1 MSEFGVAGPDVEDGA
16 PAMKLSRINASSQTT
31 SAATYRYVM
40 FGFIFLMYMISY
52 ADRAALSIALPALG
66 QEFGLGSVQLGW
78 ISSSF
83 LWSYFILNLPSSIL
97 LDTIGPRLTGVIAVA
112 LWSSAMVYGGTVST
126 IRQFIASRV
135 FLGIGEAPTFGVGSS
150 VVRAWALPKERGSV
164 LTTLLTGQQIGL
176 ALGTL
181 AGAFLI
187 VRFGWRFEFA
197 ALGAI
202 GLLWAAFWWFFY
214 KDSPYKPVAEKK
226 GPITRAQF
234 FSLFR
239 SRSFYAVV
247 ITQCL
252 GNYFNFL
259 VMSWLP
265 VYFIHKFHQN
275 VFQSG
280 AKSAVCYVSAS
291 FGAILLGRFL
301 ETSVLRRRTEI
312 HARRII
318 VCTCMVLSAS
328 VGLLP
333 FMTSMSLTLVVMGV
347 CLAGMIAGSG
357 ANTAL
362 LADLLDDGSKI
373 GTVTGLT
380 LTFSNLSG
388 LFAPIVTGYIVAG
401 TGSFDIAWFGC
412 SGALVIA
419 GLTSLFMVS
428 GPIRTLFNK
437 A

>member
-1 MSEFGVAGPDVEDGA
+1 MPEYGIARSGHKDGA
-16 PAMKLSRINASSQTT
+16 PAMNLSQIKTPHQER

-40 FGFIFLMYMISY
+40 FGFIFFMYMISY

-83 LWSYFILNLPSSIL
+83 LWSYFILNLPSSML
-97 LDTIGPRLTGVIAVA
+97 LDAIGPRVAGVIAVA
-112 LWSSAMVYGGTVST
+112 LWSSAMIYGGTVST
-126 IRQFIASRV
+126 IRQFIVSRI
-135 FLGIGEAPTFGVGSS
+135 FLGVGEAPTFGVGSS
-150 VVRAWALPKERGSV
+150 IVRAWALPKERGSV
-164 LTTLLTGQQIGL
+164 LTTILTGQQLGL

-187 VRFGWRFEFA
+187 VHFGWRFEFA

-202 GLLWAAFWWFFY
+202 GLLWAALWWFFY
-214 KDSPYKPVAEKK
+214 KDSPYKPTAEKK
-226 GPITRAQF
+226 GPITREQF
-234 FSLFR
+234 FALFK

-247 ITQCL
+247 IAQCL

-291 FGAILLGRFL
+291 LGAILLGRFL
-301 ETSVLRRRTEI
+301 ETAVLKRRKEQ

-318 VCTCMVLSAS
+318 VCICLTLSAT

-333 FMTSMSLTLVVMGV
+333 FMASMSMTLFIMGI

-388 LFAPIVTGYIVAG
+388 LFAPIITGYIVAG

-412 SGALVIA
+412 SAVLLIA
-419 GLTSLFMVS
+419 GLTSLLMAR
-428 GPIRTLFNK
+428 GPIKTLFNN